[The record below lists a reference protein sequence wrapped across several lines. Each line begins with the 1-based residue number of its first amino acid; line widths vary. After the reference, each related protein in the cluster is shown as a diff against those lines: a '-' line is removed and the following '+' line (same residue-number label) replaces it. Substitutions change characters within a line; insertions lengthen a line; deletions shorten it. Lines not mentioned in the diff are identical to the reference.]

1 MSVSA
6 VSNGSSMVMHSS
18 KMMED
23 AAREIQQAS
32 LPVDSSTV
40 AKPIDPTQQ
49 PAPTA
54 PKKQYANHID
64 ALNSLNQASHYSR
77 IGTNLIQR
85 EQDMLGTMLD
95 VRV

>member
-32 LPVDSSTV
+32 LPVESTV
-40 AKPIDPTQQ
+40 GKPIDPTLQ
-49 PAPTA
+49 PAPPA

-77 IGTNLIQR
+77 IGANLMQR
-85 EQDMLGTMLD
+85 DQDMLGTMLD

>member
-32 LPVDSSTV
+32 LPVESTV
-40 AKPIDPTQQ
+40 GKPIDPTLQ
-49 PAPTA
+49 PASPA

-85 EQDMLGTMLD
+85 DQDMLGTMLD

>member
-32 LPVDSSTV
+32 LPVESTIG
-40 AKPIDPTQQ
+40 KPIDPTLQ
-49 PAPTA
+49 PAPPA

-64 ALNSLNQASHYSR
+64 ALNSLNQALHYSR

-85 EQDMLGTMLD
+85 DQDMLGTMLD

>member
-6 VSNGSSMVMHSS
+6 VSNGSSMVMQSS

-32 LPVDSSTV
+32 LPVESTV
-40 AKPIDPTQQ
+40 GKPIDPTLQ
-49 PAPTA
+49 PAPPA

-85 EQDMLGTMLD
+85 DQDMLGTMLD

>member
-1 MSVSA
+1 
-6 VSNGSSMVMHSS
+6 MVMHSS

-32 LPVDSSTV
+32 LPVESTIG
-40 AKPIDPTQQ
+40 KPIDPTLQ
-49 PAPTA
+49 PAPPA

-85 EQDMLGTMLD
+85 DQDMLGTMLD

>member
-23 AAREIQQAS
+23 AARDIQQAS
-32 LPVDSSTV
+32 LPVESTV
-40 AKPIDPTQQ
+40 GKPIDPTLQ
-49 PAPTA
+49 PAPPA

-85 EQDMLGTMLD
+85 DQDMLGTMLD

>member
-6 VSNGSSMVMHSS
+6 VSNGSSMGMHSS

-32 LPVDSSTV
+32 LPVESTIG
-40 AKPIDPTQQ
+40 KPIDPTLQ
-49 PAPTA
+49 PAPSA
-54 PKKQYANHID
+54 PKKQNANHID

-85 EQDMLGTMLD
+85 VQDMLGTMLD

>member
-32 LPVDSSTV
+32 LPVESTIG
-40 AKPIDPTQQ
+40 KSIDPTLQ
-49 PAPTA
+49 PTPPA

-85 EQDMLGTMLD
+85 DQDMLGTMLD

>member
-1 MSVSA
+1 
-6 VSNGSSMVMHSS
+6 MHSS

-32 LPVDSSTV
+32 LPVESTIG
-40 AKPIDPTQQ
+40 KPIDPTLQ
-49 PAPTA
+49 PAPSA

-85 EQDMLGTMLD
+85 DQDMLGTMLD

>member
-32 LPVDSSTV
+32 LPVESTIG
-40 AKPIDPTQQ
+40 KPIDPTLQ
-49 PAPTA
+49 PAPSA
-54 PKKQYANHID
+54 PKNQYANHID

-85 EQDMLGTMLD
+85 DQDMLGTMLD

>member
-32 LPVDSSTV
+32 LPVESTIG
-40 AKPIDPTQQ
+40 KPIDPTLQ
-49 PAPTA
+49 PAPPA
-54 PKKQYANHID
+54 PKKQYAKHID

-85 EQDMLGTMLD
+85 DQDMLGTMLD

>member
-32 LPVDSSTV
+32 LPVESTIG
-40 AKPIDPTQQ
+40 KPIDPTLQ
-49 PAPTA
+49 PAPPA

-64 ALNSLNQASHYSR
+64 ALNNLNQASHYSR

-85 EQDMLGTMLD
+85 DQDMLGTMLD

>member
-23 AAREIQQAS
+23 AAREVQQAS
-32 LPVDSSTV
+32 LPVESTV
-40 AKPIDPTQQ
+40 GKPIDPTLQ
-49 PAPTA
+49 PAPPA

-85 EQDMLGTMLD
+85 DQDMLGTMLD

>member
-6 VSNGSSMVMHSS
+6 VYNGSSMVMHSS

-32 LPVDSSTV
+32 LPVESTIG
-40 AKPIDPTQQ
+40 KPIDPTLQ
-49 PAPTA
+49 PAPPA

-85 EQDMLGTMLD
+85 DQDMLGTMLD

>member
-32 LPVDSSTV
+32 LPVESTV
-40 AKPIDPTQQ
+40 GKPIDPTLQ
-49 PAPTA
+49 PAPPA
-54 PKKQYANHID
+54 PKKQYSNHID
-64 ALNSLNQASHYSR
+64 SLNSLNQASHYSR

-85 EQDMLGTMLD
+85 DQDMLGTMLD

>member
-23 AAREIQQAS
+23 DAREIQQAS
-32 LPVDSSTV
+32 LPVESTIG
-40 AKPIDPTQQ
+40 KPIDPTLQ
-49 PAPTA
+49 PAPPA

-85 EQDMLGTMLD
+85 DQDMLGTMLD

>member
-32 LPVDSSTV
+32 LPVESTV
-40 AKPIDPTQQ
+40 GKPIDPTLQ
-49 PAPTA
+49 PAPPA

-85 EQDMLGTMLD
+85 DQDMLGTMLD

>member
-32 LPVDSSTV
+32 LPVESTV
-40 AKPIDPTQQ
+40 GKPIDPTLQ
-49 PAPTA
+49 PAPPA
-54 PKKQYANHID
+54 PKHQQANHID

-85 EQDMLGTMLD
+85 DQDMLGTMLD

>member
-32 LPVDSSTV
+32 LPVESTIV
-40 AKPIDPTQQ
+40 KPIDPTLQ
-49 PAPTA
+49 PAPPA

-85 EQDMLGTMLD
+85 DQDMLGTMLD

>member
-32 LPVDSSTV
+32 LPVESTIG
-40 AKPIDPTQQ
+40 KPIDLTLQ
-49 PAPTA
+49 PAPPA

-85 EQDMLGTMLD
+85 DQDMLGTMLD

>member
-23 AAREIQQAS
+23 AAHEIQQAS
-32 LPVDSSTV
+32 LPVESTIG
-40 AKPIDPTQQ
+40 KPIDPTLQ
-49 PAPTA
+49 PAPPA

-85 EQDMLGTMLD
+85 DQDMLGTMLD

>member
-32 LPVDSSTV
+32 LSVESTV
-40 AKPIDPTQQ
+40 GKPIDPTLQ
-49 PAPTA
+49 PAPPA

-85 EQDMLGTMLD
+85 DQDMLGTMLD

>member
-32 LPVDSSTV
+32 LPVESTIG
-40 AKPIDPTQQ
+40 KPIDPTLQ
-49 PAPTA
+49 PAPPA

-85 EQDMLGTMLD
+85 DQDMLGTMLD

>member
-23 AAREIQQAS
+23 AAREIQQTS
-32 LPVDSSTV
+32 LPVESTV
-40 AKPIDPTQQ
+40 GKPIDPTLQ
-49 PAPTA
+49 PAPPA
-54 PKKQYANHID
+54 PKKLYANHID

-85 EQDMLGTMLD
+85 DQDMLGTMLD

>member
-32 LPVDSSTV
+32 LPVEPTIG
-40 AKPIDPTQQ
+40 KPIDPTLQ
-49 PAPTA
+49 PAPPA

-85 EQDMLGTMLD
+85 DQDMLGTMLD

>member
-32 LPVDSSTV
+32 LPVESTV
-40 AKPIDPTQQ
+40 GKPIDPTLQ
-49 PAPTA
+49 PAPSA
-54 PKKQYANHID
+54 PKKQHANHID

-85 EQDMLGTMLD
+85 DQDMLGTMLD

>member
-32 LPVDSSTV
+32 LPVESTV
-40 AKPIDPTQQ
+40 GKPIDPTLQ
-49 PAPTA
+49 PAPPA

-64 ALNSLNQASHYSR
+64 ALNTLNQASHYSR

-85 EQDMLGTMLD
+85 DQDMLGTMLD

>member
-23 AAREIQQAS
+23 TAREIQQAS
-32 LPVDSSTV
+32 LPVESTV
-40 AKPIDPTQQ
+40 GKPIDPTLQ
-49 PAPTA
+49 PAPPA

-85 EQDMLGTMLD
+85 DQDMLGTMLD

>member
-6 VSNGSSMVMHSS
+6 VSNGSSMIMHSS

-32 LPVDSSTV
+32 LPVESTV
-40 AKPIDPTQQ
+40 GKPIDPTLQ
-49 PAPTA
+49 PAPPA

-85 EQDMLGTMLD
+85 DQDMLGTMLD

>member
-32 LPVDSSTV
+32 LPVESTV
-40 AKPIDPTQQ
+40 GKPIDPTLQ
-49 PAPTA
+49 PAPPA

-77 IGTNLIQR
+77 IGTNLTQR
-85 EQDMLGTMLD
+85 DQDMLGTMLD

>member
-32 LPVDSSTV
+32 LPVESTIG
-40 AKPIDPTQQ
+40 KPIDPTLQ
-49 PAPTA
+49 PAPPA

-85 EQDMLGTMLD
+85 DQDMLGTMLD
-95 VRV
+95 MRV

>member
-1 MSVSA
+1 
-6 VSNGSSMVMHSS
+6 MVMHSS

-32 LPVDSSTV
+32 LPVESTIG
-40 AKPIDPTQQ
+40 KPIDPTLQ
-49 PAPTA
+49 PAPSA

-85 EQDMLGTMLD
+85 DQDMLGTMLD

>member
-23 AAREIQQAS
+23 ATREIQQAS
-32 LPVDSSTV
+32 LPVESTIG
-40 AKPIDPTQQ
+40 KPIDPTLQ
-49 PAPTA
+49 PAPPA

-85 EQDMLGTMLD
+85 DQDMLGTMLD

>member
-1 MSVSA
+1 
-6 VSNGSSMVMHSS
+6 MVMHSS

-32 LPVDSSTV
+32 LPVESTV
-40 AKPIDPTQQ
+40 GKPIDPTLQ
-49 PAPTA
+49 PAPPA

-85 EQDMLGTMLD
+85 DQDMLGTMLD

>member
-32 LPVDSSTV
+32 LPVESTV
-40 AKPIDPTQQ
+40 GKPIDPTLQ
-49 PAPTA
+49 PAPPA

-85 EQDMLGTMLD
+85 EQDMIGTMLD

>member
-23 AAREIQQAS
+23 AAREIQQAR
-32 LPVDSSTV
+32 LPVQSTV
-40 AKPIDPTQQ
+40 GKPIDPTLQ
-49 PAPTA
+49 PAPPA

>member
-32 LPVDSSTV
+32 LPVESTV
-40 AKPIDPTQQ
+40 GKPIDPTLQ
-49 PAPTA
+49 PAPPT

-85 EQDMLGTMLD
+85 DQDMLGTMLD

>member
-23 AAREIQQAS
+23 GAREIQQAS
-32 LPVDSSTV
+32 LPVESTV
-40 AKPIDPTQQ
+40 GKPIDPTLQ
-49 PAPTA
+49 PAPPA
-54 PKKQYANHID
+54 PKKQHANHID

-85 EQDMLGTMLD
+85 DQDMLGTMLD

>member
-23 AAREIQQAS
+23 VAREIQQAS
-32 LPVDSSTV
+32 LPVESTIG
-40 AKPIDPTQQ
+40 KPIDPTLQ
-49 PAPTA
+49 PAPPA

-85 EQDMLGTMLD
+85 DQDMLGTMLD